1 MSSTQPRT
9 PAVSRPGLRKPAS
22 RRSAAV
28 RRAEIADAAEAIARA
43 EGLSAVTMRAVA
55 ARAEVTP
62 TLVVHHVD
70 SMDQLVADAFTRVV
84 AAELTEVVAL
94 ASAVTDAGAR
104 LDAVLDT
111 VLDGARDEV
120 TLVWVEA
127 WALGRRNALLAAA
140 VREQMDAW
148 RAFFAALIQAGCAAG
163 RYRVADPLA
172 VAGQLLGM
180 LDGLNAHSLVGWEGG
195 VDRRSLMRRAAGA
208 MLGVAES
215 R

>member
-104 LDAVLDT
+104 LDAALDT